1 VSVENG
7 AFIKSGQSTIYGDT
21 DLTHTAGSAE
31 NTSASGEGHAVYT
44 GSGRNRYSTAGP
56 GVNLDSGKDGE
67 AGGWEAG
74 EAPSGFSLEQSLTWL
89 DRNAVA
95 GGEYTVTLH
104 TNETIAP
111 QTLYYG
117 GKAVKIT
124 LQGDTSERT
133 VGLTTTARG
142 SLFTVG
148 SWATLTLGAHV
159 TLRGHSNNDSPLV
172 TVNSSGT
179 LTMNAGSKITGNT
192 AYEGGGV
199 YASNGGA
206 FTMNGGE
213 ISGNSAT
220 YIYDYGGGGG
230 VYIESTFTMNGGKI
244 SGNSTN
250 GEGGGGVLI
259 NGTFAMNGGEISGN
273 SANGTYG
280 SGGGVYS
287 RHNFTM
293 TGGAIHGNTA
303 SRSGGGVYVRAGSFS
318 KTGGGT
324 GGGVIYGSDG
334 GASLKNTVADGDT
347 NGHAVYYEVSVVG
360 NSDYYYR
367 DATLT
372 AGDNISTGDT
382 VPAASGETVGK
393 WTKR

>member
-7 AFIKSGQSTIYGDT
+7 AFIKNGQSIIYGDT

-56 GVNLDSGKDGE
+56 GVNLDSSKDGA

-74 EAPSGFSLEQSLTWL
+74 EAPAGFSLEQSLTWL
-89 DRNAVA
+89 ENNAVA
-95 GGEYTVTLH
+95 GGEYTITLH
-104 TNETIAP
+104 INESSAP
-111 QTLYYG
+111 KTLYYG

-124 LQGDTSERT
+124 LQGDASERT
-133 VGLTTTARG
+133 VSLTTNG
-142 SLFTVG
+142 SLFTVE
-148 SWATLTLGAHV
+148 SWVTLTLGAQV
-159 TLRGHSNNDSPLV
+159 TLRGHSGNDSPLV
-172 TVNSSGT
+172 QVSSYNGA
-179 LTMNAGSKITGNT
+179 LIMNAGSKITGNT
-192 AYEGGGV
+192 AYDGGGV

-220 YIYDYGGGGG
+220 YIYGGGGG
-230 VYIESTFTMNGGKI
+230 VYVDGIFTMNGGKI

-250 GEGGGGVLI
+250 GDGGGGVCLGGG
-259 NGTFAMNGGEISGN
+259 GTFTLNGGEISGN
-273 SANGTYG
+273 SANGAYG

-287 RHNFTM
+287 RYNFTM
-293 TGGAIHGNTA
+293 TGGEIRGNTA
-303 SRSGGGVYVRAGSFS
+303 SRAGGGVYIRGGDFS
-318 KTGGGT
+318 KPGGGT

-334 GASLKNTVADGDT
+334 GASLKNTAADGDT
-347 NGHAVYYEVSVVG
+347 NGHAVYYEVSIVG
-360 NSDYYYR
+360 SSAYYYR
-367 DATLT
+367 DATLN
-372 AGDNISTGDT
+372 AGDHISTSDT
-382 VPAASGETVGK
+382 LPATSGETLGN